1 MSYSINEITFTE
13 FSLYLQDV
21 YSQHPTENLRHHIS
35 NIQDNQSS
43 TMLKLT
49 IPTDCSV
56 DVLKMVIGRG
66 GSNLYNLTQRFAL
79 DFAWHNRETN
89 EFELYSMPG
98 SSVPI
103 QSACDMLLSSIQY
116 MEQVVASRANPISLD
131 EEPREVISLD
141 DEEEPHVVISLDDE
155 EEPHLVISIDEE
167 EVETPG
173 VEELSFENNW
183 GEPEYI
189 NDYNPW
195 NVNEEPCSWDLNE
208 EPDLS
213 PPLFSGA
220 GATPANEAARGLVN
234 GWGEEEDEELRV
246 HWAPDSDML
255 PPNVRR
261 TRYNSP
267 LPRGWGGQAV
277 PPPSPS
283 FQNQVSNFLDQHT
296 KTHLKNN
303 CDFWLDANDVLT
315 FSHQISH
322 QRMKAAMSLLKVNGF
337 TPLPHAFLLH
347 GEPTQWIYSANNLQE
362 SLNTVVSQQSQFER
376 KFVYIVDM
384 YSAVDYWNSLVMKFA
399 HLIDDE
405 AKVKS
410 YIWSY
415 FAFELNLNNL
425 AHSCPDAQRS
435 FHWIEELLKLMSEH
449 PDVCDGMDH
458 IMNS

>member
-1 MSYSINEITFTE
+1 MAAYTINEITAYTINEIAFSE

-21 YSQHPTENLRHHIS
+21 YRQHPTENLRYHIS

-49 IPTDCSV
+49 IPTDSSV

-66 GSNLYNLTQRFAL
+66 GCNLYNLTQRFAL
-79 DFAWHNRETN
+79 DFAWHNRELN
-89 EFELYSMPG
+89 EFELYSVPG

-103 QSACDMLLSSIQY
+103 ESAAEVLMNSIQQ
-116 MEQVVASRANPISLD
+116 MEQVVATRANPISLD
-131 EEPREVISLD
+131 DEEPQ
-141 DEEEPHVVISLDDE
+141 VVISLDE
-155 EEPHLVISIDEE
+155 EEAPPVISLDEDE
-167 EVETPG
+167 PEQYLNFQEVEADTEPWMEDNG
-173 VEELSFENNW
+173 PCVYRVES
-183 GEPEYI
+183 P
-189 NDYNPW
+189 
-195 NVNEEPCSWDLNE
+195 
-208 EPDLS
+208 LS
-213 PPLFSGA
+213 PPLFTGA
-220 GATPANEAARGLVN
+220 GDTPANEAARHLVN
-234 GWGEEEDEELRV
+234 NTWCEEEEGLHV
-246 HWAPDSDML
+246 SWADDSDML

-261 TRYNSP
+261 ARYNSP
-267 LPRGWGGQAV
+267 LPRVWGGQAV
-277 PPPSPS
+277 PVPQPSPS
-283 FQNQVSNFLDQHT
+283 LINRLDTFLD
-296 KTHLKNN
+296 KFGETHLQNN

-315 FSHQISH
+315 FSKQISH

-399 HLIDDE
+399 HLINDE

-425 AHSCPDAQRS
+425 NHSCPDNERP
-435 FHWIEELLKLMSEH
+435 FHWIEELLKLMEMH
-449 PDVCDGMDH
+449 PEVGNGMDH